1 MNVPIKSGSNDF
13 HGALYESLRNSKL
26 DAKNFFDPPTGPT
39 PAFKLNQFG
48 GVIGGPRLIPK
59 LYNSKNRTIFFLDFQ
74 GTRPRATHTL
84 FFPAPNPP
92 AEKTGFS
99 RSNTILSPTTTD

>member
-48 GVIGGPRLIPK
+48 GVIGGPVLIPK
-59 LYNSKNRTIFFLDFQ
+59 PHNGKKTTFFFLGYQ
-74 GTRPRATHTL
+74 STPPPTHHTVL
-84 FFPAPNPP
+84 STVAKPP
-92 AEKTGFS
+92 WKTGRF
-99 RSNTILSPTTTD
+99 